1 MTIRPLAPTDCE
13 AVDGLL
19 RATGNFIEAE
29 LAIAHQLMEI
39 FLNEPEQTDYCAFVA
54 EASEADGKRVVGF
67 LILGPTEATVGTWDL
82 YWIAVVPDYYGTG
95 VAQALDDYAEAMVR
109 ERNGY
114 WLISQTSGQPSYERT
129 QAFYRKQGY
138 RLLARIPD
146 YYAPADDLLIFGKR
160 LDQ

>member
-13 AVDGLL
+13 AVDCLL

-29 LAIAHQLMEI
+29 LAIAHELMEI
-39 FLNEPEQTDYCAFVA
+39 VINDPLQTDYHAFVA
-54 EASEADGKRVVGF
+54 EQAADEPRVVGF

-138 RLLARIPD
+138 RLLALIPD

>member
-13 AVDGLL
+13 AIDVLL
-19 RATGNFIEAE
+19 RATDNFIEAE
-29 LAIAHQLMEI
+29 LAIARELMEI
-39 FLNEPEQTDYCAFVA
+39 VINDPLQTDYHAFVA
-54 EASEADGKRVVGF
+54 EQAVDESRVVGF

-82 YWIAVVPDYYGTG
+82 YWIAVTPEYYGTG
-95 VAQALDDYAEAMVR
+95 VAQALHDYAEAMVR

-114 WLISQTSGQPSYERT
+114 LLISQTSGQPSYERT

-160 LDQ
+160 LDR